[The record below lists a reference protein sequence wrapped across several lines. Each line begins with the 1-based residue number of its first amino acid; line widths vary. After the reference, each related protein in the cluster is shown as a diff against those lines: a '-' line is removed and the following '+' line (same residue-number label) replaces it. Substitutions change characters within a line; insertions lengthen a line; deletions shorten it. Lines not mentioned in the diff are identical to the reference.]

1 MWNIWSKL
9 QRYGQL
15 IVRWGRQG
23 APLLQLLLLAL
34 ALAAIW
40 WLGSKWSWGEHRPL
54 ASLTARV
61 LATVVLLVVPL
72 LLWAL
77 RLRKRAMR
85 LEAEQ
90 QHVEEQQ
97 TDRKRQL

>member
-40 WLGSKWSWGEHRPL
+40 WLPSGGWGPSG
-54 ASLTARV
+54 AGANI
-61 LATVVLLVVPL
+61 A
-72 LLWAL
+72 LWQA
-77 RLRKRAMR
+77 
-85 LEAEQ
+85 
-90 QHVEEQQ
+90 
-97 TDRKRQL
+97 